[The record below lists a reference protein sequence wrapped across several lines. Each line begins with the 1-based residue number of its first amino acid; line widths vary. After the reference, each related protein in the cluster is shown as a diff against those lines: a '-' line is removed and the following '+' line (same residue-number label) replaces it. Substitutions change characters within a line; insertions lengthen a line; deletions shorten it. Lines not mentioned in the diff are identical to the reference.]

1 MKKTV
6 FIMMGIILLLFT
18 ACNKKDSNRIQDDE
32 RAAAEY
38 VNSLGYKIIV
48 NEGETSRYT
57 LSREMFSD
65 LSYMKLWAVQ
75 QTEPESYLGKETVT
89 YDFIVSGHPLEKK
102 FASIYKQNNYDTSV
116 MVMFA
121 DGKVIGGGST
131 PKSKNKLIVM
141 TGGYY
146 ALNGDSLEEVTN
158 MSYSEWLE
166 EWKQK
171 YAN

>member
-1 MKKTV
+1 
-6 FIMMGIILLLFT
+6 
-18 ACNKKDSNRIQDDE
+18 
-32 RAAAEY
+32 
-38 VNSLGYKIIV
+38 
-48 NEGETSRYT
+48 
-57 LSREMFSD
+57 
-65 LSYMKLWAVQ
+65 MKLWAVQ
-75 QTEPESYLGKETVT
+75 QTEPESYLGKEIVT